1 MVDMDKAMAQVISA
15 SAAARPSQSNAPSS
29 FFSQSNAP
37 SFFSQSNAHPSQ
49 GVPAL
54 CDDLDASASATIAPL
69 LQPPGTPLQQW
80 LSRLHV
86 MILFEQA
93 LPNTLSLCR
102 ALNLPAVLLVVNA
115 DYTEPAEVAAFA
127 QWSALHVWSK
137 TPRTHAAMSAA
148 VALNLS
154 SSSSSSSFPS
164 RHHLITWSIPDPVA
178 TSHVRLRR
186 GQPLQLLMIAGTGGV
201 NYRRGMPN
209 IITGFLH

>member
-1 MVDMDKAMAQVISA
+1 MVDMDKAMAQVTSA
-15 SAAARPSQSNAPSS
+15 PFPARSSQSNADPC
-29 FFSQSNAP
+29 
-37 SFFSQSNAHPSQ
+37 Q
-49 GVPAL
+49 GIPAV

-69 LQPPGTPLQQW
+69 LLPPGTPLQQW

-86 MILFEQA
+86 MVLFEQA
-93 LPNTLSLCR
+93 LPNTLSSCF
-102 ALNLPAVLLVVNA
+102 ALHVPAVVLVVNA

-137 TPRTHAAMSAA
+137 TPRTHSAMSAA
-148 VALNLS
+148 VALNLSSS

-178 TSHVRLRR
+178 TSHVPLRQ
-186 GQPLQLLMIAGTGGV
+186 GQPLQVLMIAGTGGV